1 MIKKSFFPQLALL
14 AVSLI
19 FGANYWITKNLMPVY
34 LDPYQLLIIR
44 TGGAFLLIIVVQ
56 FFSVKESV
64 STVDIFKIAFCSIFG
79 IALNQGLL
87 YIGLNKTSPFDAS
100 IIHTSN
106 PIIVLLLSL
115 LILKEKISLSKI
127 AGILLGLTGA
137 LLLIITGKSSNESN
151 LSSLSGNLFI
161 LANGIAYALYLILV
175 KNIMEK
181 YKPITVLK
189 WLFFFG
195 FIFSMPFL
203 LLSNKSIIIS
213 NIGTLQWISI
223 FYIIFINSFLA
234 YLLIAYALKKVTATV
249 AGYYTYIQPF
259 IVAVIGVLIGKE
271 SPTLI
276 KVFCG
281 FLIFAGVYVIN
292 GNRRYYK

>member
-1 MIKKSFFPQLALL
+1 
-14 AVSLI
+14 
-19 FGANYWITKNLMPVY
+19 
-34 LDPYQLLIIR
+34 
-44 TGGAFLLIIVVQ
+44 
-56 FFSVKESV
+56 
-64 STVDIFKIAFCSIFG
+64 
-79 IALNQGLL
+79 
-87 YIGLNKTSPFDAS
+87 
-100 IIHTSN
+100 
-106 PIIVLLLSL
+106 
-115 LILKEKISLSKI
+115 
-127 AGILLGLTGA
+127 
-137 LLLIITGKSSNESN
+137 
-151 LSSLSGNLFI
+151 
-161 LANGIAYALYLILV
+161 
-175 KNIMEK
+175 
-181 YKPITVLK
+181 
-189 WLFFFG
+189 
-195 FIFSMPFL
+195 MPFL